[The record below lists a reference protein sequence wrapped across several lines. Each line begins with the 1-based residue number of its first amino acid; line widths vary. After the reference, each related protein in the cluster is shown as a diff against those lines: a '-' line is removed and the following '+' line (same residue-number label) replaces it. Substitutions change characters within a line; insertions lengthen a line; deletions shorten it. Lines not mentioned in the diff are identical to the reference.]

1 MDMYRKVRLACAE
14 GMSQR
19 EAARHFNISRD
30 SVAKMMAFSVPPG
43 YRRTAPVKRPK
54 LDGFTEIIDG
64 WLEALPNL
72 ELVGTFRHPLVVA
85 RSLKRRHGNDT
96 PRMWLEVWLA
106 YNEVLLRLAEERGF
120 PLIDFD
126 LPAEA
131 YAARLLGDS
140 NARCELDLDPDLAP
154 VELDEG
160 QIGQVVAIVIV
171 VLWIEFRIWRG
182 ALFPLVGVGMT
193 IAMTLGLMGFTEF
206 KLTTMMVLTPMLLL
220 AIGIVM
226 VGSASIAIA
235 EEHGAPTYYYLV
247 RHLVFIAIG
256 VFLASSLRVIPMAFL
271 QRISQPLALLSI
283 LMLALVLVPGLG
295 HTVNGSTRWVRLGF
309 TNFQMI
315 EAVKLMVIIYMAG
328 YLARKAERVQTR
340 FFDTFKPLAFAGL
353 LSFLLLL
360 QPDMGTT
367 IVLLA
372 TAFGMLFLG
381 GVPWRQFAV
390 LIAIAAVSLGTLVWL
405 TPWRM
410 QRVTSFMDPFADP
423 LDSGYQ
429 LSNALIALG
438 RGEWFGV
445 GLGESVQKLYY
456 LPEAHND
463 FLLSVIGEELGFAGV
478 TLIILLFT
486 FIVWR
491 AMRIGVLAEGG
502 ENRFAVYTA
511 YGCALWLG
519 FQSFVNIGVNLG
531 MMPTKGL
538 TLPFMSYGG
547 NSIIVGMLAIAMLQR
562 IHLEYAPGKPREG
575 AIWRTS
581 S

>member
-1 MDMYRKVRLACAE
+1 MTAAAKQPA
-14 GMSQR
+14 MS
-19 EAARHFNISRD
+19 
-30 SVAKMMAFSVPPG
+30 G
-43 YRRTAPVKRPK
+43 PVLLNLPK
-54 LDGFTEIIDG
+54 LD
-64 WLEALPNL
+64 
-72 ELVGTFRHPLVVA
+72 
-85 RSLKRRHGNDT
+85 
-96 PRMWLEVWLA
+96 
-106 YNEVLLRLAEERGF
+106 Y
-120 PLIDFD
+120 
-126 LPAEA
+126 
-131 YAARLLGDS
+131 
-140 NARCELDLDPDLAP
+140 
-154 VELDEG
+154 
-160 QIGQVVAIVIV
+160 Q
-171 VLWIEFRIWRG
+171 
-182 ALFPLVGVGMT
+182 
-193 IAMTLGLMGFTEF
+193 
-206 KLTTMMVLTPMLLL
+206 LLL
-220 AIGIVM
+220 AALLLIGLGTVM
-226 VGSASIAIA
+226 VGSASMHRIEGAPFYFVYRHLIAIA
-235 EEHGAPTYYYLV
+235 LGFIGSLV
-247 RHLVFIAIG
+247 ILRIPITAWERVSPLLYFIG
-256 VFLASSLRVIPMAFL
+256 
-271 QRISQPLALLSI
+271 LALLV
-283 LMLALVLVPGLG
+283 LVLVPGIGREANGAQRWIPLG
-295 HTVNGSTRWVRLGF
+295 VFNLQSSEF
-309 TNFQMI
+309 M
-315 EAVKLMVIIYMAG
+315 KLFMLLYLAG
-328 YLARKAERVQTR
+328 YLNRRQTEVTTSVWG
-340 FFDTFKPLAFAGL
+340 FIKPMLPL
-353 LSFLLLL
+353 LIATALIML

-390 LIAIAAVSLGTLVWL
+390 LIAAAVMTLGTLIWL

-463 FLLSVIGEELGFAGV
+463 FLLSVIGEELGFTGV

-491 AMRIGVLAEGG
+491 AMRIGAMAESG
-502 ENRFAVYTA
+502 ESRFAVYTA
-511 YGCALWLG
+511 YGCALWIG

>member
-1 MDMYRKVRLACAE
+1 M
-14 GMSQR
+14 
-19 EAARHFNISRD
+19 
-30 SVAKMMAFSVPPG
+30 
-43 YRRTAPVKRPK
+43 K
-54 LDGFTEIIDG
+54 LF
-64 WLEALPNL
+64 
-72 ELVGTFRHPLVVA
+72 
-85 RSLKRRHGNDT
+85 
-96 PRMWLEVWLA
+96 
-106 YNEVLLRLAEERGF
+106 
-120 PLIDFD
+120 
-126 LPAEA
+126 
-131 YAARLLGDS
+131 
-140 NARCELDLDPDLAP
+140 
-154 VELDEG
+154 
-160 QIGQVVAIVIV
+160 
-171 VLWIEFRIWRG
+171 
-182 ALFPLVGVGMT
+182 
-193 IAMTLGLMGFTEF
+193 
-206 KLTTMMVLTPMLLL
+206 MLL
-220 AIGIVM
+220 
-226 VGSASIAIA
+226 
-235 EEHGAPTYYYLV
+235 YL
-247 RHLVFIAIG
+247 
-256 VFLASSLRVIPMAFL
+256 
-271 QRISQPLALLSI
+271 
-283 LMLALVLVPGLG
+283 
-295 HTVNGSTRWVRLGF
+295 
-309 TNFQMI
+309 
-315 EAVKLMVIIYMAG
+315 AG
-328 YLARKAERVQTR
+328 YLNRRQTEVATSVWG
-340 FFDTFKPLAFAGL
+340 FIKPMLPL
-353 LSFLLLL
+353 LIASALIML

-390 LIAIAAVSLGTLVWL
+390 LIAAAGVSLCTLIWL

-491 AMRIGVLAEGG
+491 AIRIGVMAEGG

-511 YGCALWLG
+511 YGCALWIG

-547 NSIIVGMLAIAMLQR
+547 NSIIVGMLVIAMLQR
-562 IHLEYAPGKPREG
+562 IHLEHASEKRREVG
-575 AIWRTS
+575 AWRTS

>member
-1 MDMYRKVRLACAE
+1 MTAAVKTAGAGGSAMLNLPRLDYPLLV
-14 GMSQR
+14 
-19 EAARHFNISRD
+19 AA
-30 SVAKMMAFSVPPG
+30 
-43 YRRTAPVKRPK
+43 
-54 LDGFTEIIDG
+54 
-64 WLEALPNL
+64 
-72 ELVGTFRHPLVVA
+72 
-85 RSLKRRHGNDT
+85 
-96 PRMWLEVWLA
+96 
-106 YNEVLLRLAEERGF
+106 LL
-120 PLIDFD
+120 
-126 LPAEA
+126 
-131 YAARLLGDS
+131 LLG
-140 NARCELDLDPDLAP
+140 
-154 VELDEG
+154 
-160 QIGQVVAIVIV
+160 IG
-171 VLWIEFRIWRG
+171 
-182 ALFPLVGVGMT
+182 T
-193 IAMTLGLMGFTEF
+193 
-206 KLTTMMVLTPMLLL
+206 
-220 AIGIVM
+220 VM
-226 VGSASIAIA
+226 VGSASMHRID
-235 EEHGAPTYYYLV
+235 GAPFYFVY
-247 RHLVFIAIG
+247 RHLFAILLG
-256 VFLASSLRVIPMAFL
+256 FVGSLVVLRIPMTVWERLSPMLYFFG
-271 QRISQPLALLSI
+271 LALLV
-283 LMLALVLVPGLG
+283 LVLIPGVGREANGAQRWIPLG
-295 HTVNGSTRWVRLGF
+295 GF
-309 TNFQMI
+309 NLQSSEFM
-315 EAVKLMVIIYMAG
+315 KLFMLLYLAG
-328 YLARKAERVQTR
+328 YLNRRQTEVATSAWG
-340 FFDTFKPLAFAGL
+340 FIKPMLPL
-353 LSFLLLL
+353 LIASALIML

-547 NSIIVGMLAIAMLQR
+547 NSIIVGMLVIAMLQR
-562 IHLEYAPGKPREG
+562 IHLEHAPEKRREG
-575 AIWRTS
+575 GAWRTS